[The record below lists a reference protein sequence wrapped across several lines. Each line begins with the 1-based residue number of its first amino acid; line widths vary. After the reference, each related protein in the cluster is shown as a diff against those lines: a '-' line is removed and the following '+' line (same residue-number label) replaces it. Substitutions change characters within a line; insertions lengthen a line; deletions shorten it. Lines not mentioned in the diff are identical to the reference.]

1 MWRNA
6 HDTYLEER
14 VLSADPV
21 ELIQMLYQAA
31 LTAVADARRHLA
43 ERQILVR
50 AQSVSKACNILVELN
65 TSLDFDRGGEIT
77 VRLSQLYGY
86 MHRRLVEANL
96 RQSDEL
102 LAEVS
107 GLLSTLMEGWAGV
120 KAGLQQ
126 DLPREAPS
134 ETQWTPAAFAEPEYA
149 TASSSWSF

>member
-14 VLSADPV
+14 ILSADPV

-43 ERQILVR
+43 ERQVLPR
-50 AQSVSKACNILVELN
+50 ARSISKACNVLVELN
-65 TSLDFDRGGEIT
+65 TSLDSAGGDEFT

-96 RQSDEL
+96 QQSDEI

-120 KAGLQQ
+120 KAGLQ
-126 DLPREAPS
+126 RESPK
-134 ETQWTPAAFAEPEYA
+134 ETAWMPAAFAEQELA